1 MQETLLQQNLKELKD
16 GKMSKVYC
24 TKKISFYVTKSEE
37 DEEEDD

>member
-1 MQETLLQQNLKELKD
+1 MLGD

-24 TKKISFYVTKSEE
+24 TKKISFYVTKTEE